1 MHQTPRIR
9 VLSDRIRRALV
20 FVYFCKGLSE
30 NMERRPTCQVYNEI
44 IMCHAIFLNQE
55 ESRSHRNEREAERA
69 RGQGAHSPPWAPTLP
84 WWPIRAGLADR
95 APPPLIF
102 KNNRAI
108 KVGLI
113 RRLTF
118 TWGGYISKASPPLGR
133 RRNHY
138 QRMPSKLGF
147 RNFSPTEN

>member
-1 MHQTPRIR
+1 MLQTSRIR
-9 VLSDRIRRALV
+9 VLSNRIPQALV
-20 FVYFCKGLSE
+20 FVYFYRGLSE
-30 NMERRPTCQVYNEI
+30 NIERRPTRQVYNDI
-44 IMCHAIFLNQE
+44 IMCRTIFLNQE
-55 ESRSHRNEREAERA
+55 ESRSHGNEREAERA
-69 RGQGAHSPPWAPTLP
+69 RGQGTRPALVTNQGRSRGSCSTAS
-84 WWPIRAGLADR
+84 
-95 APPPLIF
+95 F

-118 TWGGYISKASPPLGR
+118 IWGGYISKASPPQGR

-138 QRMPSKLGF
+138 QRKPTKLGF